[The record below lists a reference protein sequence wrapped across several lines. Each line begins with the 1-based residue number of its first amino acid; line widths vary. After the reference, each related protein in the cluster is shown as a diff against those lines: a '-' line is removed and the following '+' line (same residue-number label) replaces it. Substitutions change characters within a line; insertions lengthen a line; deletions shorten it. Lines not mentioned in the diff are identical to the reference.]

1 MKVEELMN
9 TGRPCFIN
17 RQSICRVLGETMHSL
32 SYGYLNINKP
42 AVWVIRGMVFRWNV
56 SSSKLLEMSRL
67 QPQIMD

>member
-1 MKVEELMN
+1 
-9 TGRPCFIN
+9 
-17 RQSICRVLGETMHSL
+17 MHSL